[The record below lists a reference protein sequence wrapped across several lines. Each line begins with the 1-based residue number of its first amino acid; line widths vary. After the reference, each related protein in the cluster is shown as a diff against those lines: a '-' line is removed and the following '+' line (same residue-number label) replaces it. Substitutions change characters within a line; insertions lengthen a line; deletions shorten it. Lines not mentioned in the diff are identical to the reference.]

1 MGDPRLLLPSRE
13 GKGKAE
19 ASAGLKCV
27 HTVGV
32 IHAPRTRQ
40 HGMCNARARG
50 AKVGCGHLF
59 LATSAATAPEAR
71 GKGGQDRRRVLT
83 LLRLQN

>member
-32 IHAPRTRQ
+32 NTCTSNKATRHVQ
-40 HGMCNARARG
+40 CKGKRG
-50 AKVGCGHLF
+50 KSRVGHRF
-59 LATSAATAPEAR
+59 LATSTATAPEAR

-83 LLRLQN
+83 LLRLHN

>member
-32 IHAPRTRQ
+32 NTCTSNKATRHVQ
-40 HGMCNARARG
+40 SKG
-50 AKVGCGHLF
+50 K
-59 LATSAATAPEAR
+59 R
-71 GKGGQDRRRVLT
+71 GKSRVWPPVQGPGIDINLV
-83 LLRLQN
+83 LIQLA